1 MQTDEG
7 ALLFGPLLPPT
18 VLSAQMP
25 PLAADPAR
33 LLDAEA
39 RSVERAVDKRRR
51 EFAAGRALAR
61 ELFARFGLE
70 PPLRGAPLLNDA
82 DRVPVWPA
90 GVVGSITH
98 CSSLCAVA
106 IASARHSAG
115 IGLDVEPAEPLKT
128 ELEPQILRDGD
139 AACLRG
145 LPHHARHLGGVL
157 TFSIKEAVYKAIYP
171 TYRRFLD
178 FHEVG
183 LTEIALES
191 DSSADV
197 RGMFEVL
204 VHVPDAAPPGRP
216 RIVGRFRIA
225 SGHIAAAVVLPP
237 LPGA

>member
-1 MQTDEG
+1 
-7 ALLFGPLLPPT
+7 
-18 VLSAQMP
+18 
-25 PLAADPAR
+25 
-33 LLDAEA
+33 
-39 RSVERAVDKRRR
+39 VERAVDKRRR
-51 EFAAGRALAR
+51 EFAAGRVLAR
-61 ELFARFGLE
+61 DLFARIGLD
-70 PPLRGAPLLNDA
+70 PSQRAVPLLNDA

-128 ELEPQILRDGD
+128 ELEPQILRAGD
-139 AACLRG
+139 AACLHG
-145 LPHHARHLGGVL
+145 LPQHARHLGGVL

-183 LTEIALES
+183 LTQIALES
-191 DSSADV
+191 ASSADL
-197 RGMFEVL
+197 RGSFEVL
-204 VHVPDAAPPGRP
+204 VHTPDAAPPGRP
-216 RIVGRFRIA
+216 RIAGRFRIA